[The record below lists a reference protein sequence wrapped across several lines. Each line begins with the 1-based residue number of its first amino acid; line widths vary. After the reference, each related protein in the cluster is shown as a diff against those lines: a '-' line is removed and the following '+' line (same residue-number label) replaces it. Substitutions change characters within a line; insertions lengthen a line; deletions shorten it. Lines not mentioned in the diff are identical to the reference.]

1 VRRGVV
7 SRHAQQRAEGAGLKS
22 VLTLEDYGWDG
33 FFAEAFAPFAAEG
46 FEAGRVSLQHNRIL
60 MLYTAAGETWA
71 ETTGR
76 LRYHARGTEDLPA
89 VGDWV
94 VVRRVAEEDK
104 AKIHDILPR
113 RSKFSRRAAGSETEE
128 QIVAANVDTVFLVTG
143 LDADFN
149 PRRIE
154 RYLIMAWE
162 SGAEPVVV
170 LNKADL
176 VAEAEERGRE
186 IERVAPGVPVLLLS
200 AKRGVGVEQLL
211 PYISR
216 GRTVALMGS
225 SGVGKSTIV
234 NRLLGSE
241 VQRTQEVR
249 LSDTKGRHTTTHREL
264 FVLGDGGLV
273 LDTPGMR
280 ELQLL
285 VSEKGLRE
293 TFEDIEELAAAC
305 RFSNCRHEGEPACAV
320 RAALESGTLDA
331 ERYGNYR
338 KMEAEMR
345 HAATL
350 QDVRKSQEE
359 KSRVKRIHR
368 AFNKTQKHREKG

>member
-1 VRRGVV
+1 VRPPADARSTV
-7 SRHAQQRAEGAGLKS
+7 LKES
-22 VLTLEDYGWDG
+22 VADITEVLTLEDYGWNQ
-33 FFAEAFAPFAAEG
+33 FFAAEFAPFADEG
-46 FEAGRVSLQHNRIL
+46 YEPGRVALQHNRAL
-60 MLYTAAGETWA
+60 MLYTAGGETQA

-76 LRYHARGTEDLPA
+76 LRYIARGTEDLPA

-94 VVRRVAEEDK
+94 VIKRTQDEGR
-104 AKIHDILPR
+104 AKVHAILPR
-113 RSKFSRRAAGSETEE
+113 RSKFSRRAAGSETAE

-143 LDADFN
+143 LDNDYN
-149 PRRIE
+149 PRRVE

-176 VAEAEERGRE
+176 IEEAEERRRE
-186 IERVAPGVPVLLLS
+186 IERVAPGVPVLALS
-200 AKRGVGVEQLL
+200 AKRGVGIEQLL
-211 PYISR
+211 PYVGR

-225 SGVGKSTIV
+225 SGVGKSTIT

-241 VQRTQEVR
+241 IQRTQEVR
-249 LSDTKGRHTTTHREL
+249 LADARGRHTTTHREL
-264 FVLGDGGLV
+264 FVLPEGGLV

-285 VSEKGLRE
+285 VSEHGLRE
-293 TFEDIEELAAAC
+293 TFEEIEEAAAEC
-305 RFSNCRHEGEPACAV
+305 RFSDCRHEDEPGCAV
-320 RAALESGTLDA
+320 REALESGEIDA
-331 ERYGNYR
+331 ERYANYR

-350 QDVRKSQEE
+350 VDQRKAQEE

-368 AFNKTQKHREKG
+368 AFNKTYKRR

>member
-1 VRRGVV
+1 M
-7 SRHAQQRAEGAGLKS
+7 
-22 VLTLEDYGWDG
+22 LTLEDYGWDK
-33 FFAEAFAPFAAEG
+33 FFADSFEPFAREG
-46 FEAGRVSLQHNRIL
+46 FDVGRVALQHNRAL
-60 MLYTAAGETWA
+60 VLYTAAGETQA

-76 LRYHARGTEDLPA
+76 LRYLARGTEDLPA

-94 VVRRVAEEDK
+94 AIKRTQDEGH
-104 AKIHDILPR
+104 AKVHEILPR
-113 RSKFSRRAAGSETEE
+113 RSKFSRRAAGSETAE

-143 LDADFN
+143 LDNDYN
-149 PRRIE
+149 PRRVE

-176 VAEAEERGRE
+176 VEEVEELRQD
-186 IERVAPGVPVLLLS
+186 IERVAPGVQVLALS

-211 PYISR
+211 PYIGR

-234 NRLLGSE
+234 NRLLGGE
-241 VQRTQEVR
+241 VQRTAEVR
-249 LSDTKGRHTTTHREL
+249 LSDARGKHTTTHREL
-264 FVLGDGGLV
+264 FVLPGGGLV

-285 VSEKGLRE
+285 VSERGFRE
-293 TFEDIEELAAAC
+293 TFDDIEVLAAEC
-305 RFSNCRHEGEPACAV
+305 RFSDCRHEGEPGCAV
-320 RAALESGTLDA
+320 RAALESGGLDA
-331 ERYGNYR
+331 ERYANYR

-350 QDVRKSQEE
+350 VDQRKAQDE

-368 AFNKTQKHREKG
+368 DLKKIYKRRDED

>member
-1 VRRGVV
+1 VEQT
-7 SRHAQQRAEGAGLKS
+7 HH
-22 VLTLEDYGWDG
+22 LETYGWDET
-33 FFAEAFAPFAAEG
+33 FAAAFAPYAAEG
-46 FEAGRVSLQHNRIL
+46 FEAGRVFLQHNRAL
-60 MLYTAAGETWA
+60 MLYTASGELQA

-76 LRYHARGTEDLPA
+76 LRFHARGAEDLPA

-94 VVRRVAEEDK
+94 AFRRVPEEGK
-104 AKIHDILPR
+104 AKIHEILPR
-113 RSKFSRRAAGSETEE
+113 RSKFSRRAAGSETAE

-143 LDADFN
+143 LDHDFN
-149 PRRIE
+149 PRRVE

-176 VAEAEERGRE
+176 VEEAEERRGE
-186 IERVAPGVPVLLLS
+186 IEQVAPGVAVLLLS
-200 AKRGVGVEQLL
+200 AKRGVGIEQLL
-211 PYISR
+211 PYVVR

-225 SGVGKSTIV
+225 SGTGKSTIT
-234 NRLLGSE
+234 NRLLGAE

-249 LSDTKGRHTTTHREL
+249 LADERGRHTTTHREL
-264 FVLGDGGLV
+264 FVLAGGGLV

-293 TFEDIEELAAAC
+293 TFEEIEEAAALC
-305 RFSNCRHEGEPACAV
+305 RFSDCRHEGEPGCAV
-320 RAALESGTLDA
+320 REALDSGRLDL
-331 ERYGNYR
+331 ERYQNYR
-338 KMEAEMR
+338 KMQAEMR

-350 QDVRKSQEE
+350 IDQRKAQDE

-368 AFNKTQKHREKG
+368 DLKKVYKKRSEE

>member
-1 VRRGVV
+1 MTL
-7 SRHAQQRAEGAGLKS
+7 S
-22 VLTLEDYGWDG
+22 LEDYGWDD
-33 FFAEAFAPFAAEG
+33 FFAQGFAPYASEG
-46 FEAGRVSLQHNRIL
+46 FEAGRVFLQHNRIY
-60 MLYTAAGETWA
+60 MLYTASGETVA

-76 LRYHARGTEDLPA
+76 LRFNARGADDLPA

-94 VVRRVAEEDK
+94 AVRRSAEGK
-104 AKIHDILPR
+104 AQIHEVLPR
-113 RSKFSRRAAGSETEE
+113 RSKFSRRAAGRETEE

-143 LDADFN
+143 LDNDFN

-154 RYLIMAWE
+154 RYLIMALE

-170 LNKADL
+170 LNKSDL
-176 VAEAEERGRE
+176 IEDAEEKRTE
-186 IERVAPGVPVLLLS
+186 IELVAPGATVLTLS
-200 AKRGVGVEQLL
+200 AKRGEGVEQLL
-211 PYISR
+211 PYISH

-249 LSDTKGRHTTTHREL
+249 LSDTRGRHTTTHREL
-264 FVLGDGGLV
+264 FVLASGGLI

-293 TFEDIEELAAAC
+293 TFEDIEDVAAQC
-305 RFSNCRHEGEPACAV
+305 RFSDCRHEGEPDCAV
-320 RAALESGTLDA
+320 REALETGALDP
-331 ERYGNYR
+331 ERYANYR
-338 KMEAEMR
+338 KMQAEMR

-350 QDVRKSQEE
+350 VDQRKAQEE
-359 KSRVKRIHR
+359 KARVKRIHR
-368 AFNKTQKHREKG
+368 AFNRTDKRR

>member
-1 VRRGVV
+1 VP
-7 SRHAQQRAEGAGLKS
+7 
-22 VLTLEDYGWDG
+22 TLEDYGWNQ
-33 FFAEAFAPFAAEG
+33 FFADSFEPFAREG
-46 FEAGRVSLQHNRIL
+46 FEPGRVVLQHNRAL
-60 MLYTAAGETWA
+60 MLYTAEGETQA

-76 LRYHARGTEDLPA
+76 LRYLARGAEDLPA

-94 VVRRVAEEDK
+94 VIKRTQDEEGQ
-104 AKIHDILPR
+104 AKVHEILPR
-113 RSKFSRRAAGSETEE
+113 RSKFSRRAAGSETAE

-143 LDADFN
+143 LDNDYN
-149 PRRIE
+149 PRRVE

-162 SGAEPVVV
+162 SGADPVVV

-176 VAEAEERGRE
+176 IEEAEERRLD
-186 IERVAPGVPVLLLS
+186 IERVAPGVPVLALS
-200 AKRGVGVEQLL
+200 AKRGVGIEQLL
-211 PYISR
+211 PYVGH

-225 SGVGKSTIV
+225 SGVGKSTIT
-234 NRLLGSE
+234 NRLLGGE

-249 LSDTKGRHTTTHREL
+249 LSDTRGRHTTTHREL
-264 FVLGDGGLV
+264 FLLPDGGLV

-285 VSEKGLRE
+285 VSERGFRE
-293 TFEDIEELAAAC
+293 TFDDIENFAAEC
-305 RFSNCRHEGEPACAV
+305 RFTDCRHEGEPGCAV
-320 RAALESGTLDA
+320 REALESGVLDA
-331 ERYGNYR
+331 ERFANYR

-350 QDVRKSQEE
+350 VDQRKAQEE

-368 AFNKTQKHREKG
+368 DQKKLYKHRSDD

>member
-1 VRRGVV
+1 
-7 SRHAQQRAEGAGLKS
+7 
-22 VLTLEDYGWDG
+22 VLTLADYGWSD
-33 FFAEAFAPFAAEG
+33 FFAAAFAPYAAEG
-46 FEAGRVSLQHNRIL
+46 FEAGRVFLQHNRAL
-60 MLYTAAGETWA
+60 MLYTASGETPA

-76 LRYHARGTEDLPA
+76 LRFHARGAEDLPA

-94 VVRRVAEEDK
+94 VIRRADGEEK
-104 AKIHDILPR
+104 AKVHEILPR
-113 RSKFSRRAAGSETEE
+113 RSKFSRRAAGSETAE

-143 LDADFN
+143 LDNDFN
-149 PRRIE
+149 PRRVE

-176 VAEAEERGRE
+176 MEEAEGRRAE

-200 AKRGVGVEQLL
+200 AKRGEGVEQLH
-211 PYISR
+211 PYVGR

-225 SGVGKSTIV
+225 SGVGKSTIT

-249 LSDTKGRHTTTHREL
+249 LADARGKHTTTHREL
-264 FVLGDGGLV
+264 FVLPGGGLV

-285 VSEKGLRE
+285 VSERGLRE
-293 TFEDIEELAAAC
+293 AFEDIEEIAARC
-305 RFSNCRHEGEPACAV
+305 RFGDCRHEGEPGCAV
-320 RAALESGTLDA
+320 REALEEGSLDA
-331 ERYGNYR
+331 ARYENYR
-338 KMEAEMR
+338 KMQAEMR

-350 QDVRKSQEE
+350 VDQRKAQEE
-359 KSRVKRIHR
+359 KARVKRIHR
-368 AFNKTQKHREKG
+368 AFNRTQKRR

>member
-1 VRRGVV
+1 MP
-7 SRHAQQRAEGAGLKS
+7 
-22 VLTLEDYGWDG
+22 TLEDYGWSD
-33 FFAEAFAPFAAEG
+33 FFAAEFAPLAGEG
-46 FEAGRVSLQHNRIL
+46 FEAGRVLLQHNRIYVL
-60 MLYTAAGETWA
+60 FTRAGDVEA

-76 LRYHARGTEDLPA
+76 LRYLARGAEDLPA

-94 VVRRVAEEDK
+94 AIKRTKDEGK
-104 AKIHDILPR
+104 AKIHEVLPR

-128 QIVAANVDTVFLVTG
+128 QVVAANVDTVFLVTG
-143 LDADFN
+143 LDGDYN
-149 PRRIE
+149 PRRVE

-176 VAEAEERGRE
+176 VEDAEEKRVE
-186 IERVAPGVPVLLLS
+186 VERVAPGVPVLCLS
-200 AKRGVGVEQLL
+200 AKRGEGVEQLI
-211 PYISR
+211 PYAGR

-241 VQRTQEVR
+241 VQRTSGVR
-249 LSDTKGRHTTTHREL
+249 LSDDRGRHTTTHREL
-264 FVLGDGGLV
+264 FLLPEGGLV

-285 VSEKGLRE
+285 VSERGLRE
-293 TFEDIEELAAAC
+293 TFEEIEEAAARC
-305 RFSNCRHEGEPACAV
+305 RFSDCRHEGEPGCAV
-320 RAALESGTLDA
+320 REALDGGTLDA
-331 ERYGNYR
+331 ERYRNYR

-350 QDVRKSQEE
+350 VDQRKAQEE

-368 AFNKTQKHREKG
+368 AFNRTHKRR

>member
-1 VRRGVV
+1 MNL
-7 SRHAQQRAEGAGLKS
+7 S
-22 VLTLEDYGWDG
+22 LEDYGWSD
-33 FFAEAFAPFAAEG
+33 FFAAEFAPFASEG
-46 FEAGRVSLQHNRIL
+46 FEAGRVFLQHNRIYA
-60 MLYTAAGETWA
+60 LYTASGETEA

-76 LRYHARGTEDLPA
+76 LRYNARGAEDLPA

-94 VVRRVAEEDK
+94 VIRRGSDEGK
-104 AKIHDILPR
+104 AKIHEVLPR

-128 QIVAANVDTVFLVTG
+128 QIVAANVDTVFLVSG
-143 LDADFN
+143 LDNDYN
-149 PRRIE
+149 PRRVE

-162 SGAEPVVV
+162 SGAAPVVV

-176 VAEAEERGRE
+176 IEDAEEKRGE
-186 IERVAPGVPVLLLS
+186 VERVAPGVPVLLLS
-200 AKRGVGVEQLL
+200 AKRGEGVEQLL
-211 PYISR
+211 PYIER

-241 VQRTQEVR
+241 VQRTQDVR
-249 LSDTKGRHTTTHREL
+249 LSDARGRHTTTHREL
-264 FVLGDGGLV
+264 FLLASGGLV

-285 VSEKGLRE
+285 VSERGLRE
-293 TFEDIEELAAAC
+293 TFEDIEEAAARC
-305 RFSNCRHEGEPACAV
+305 RFSDCRHEGEPGCAV
-320 RAALESGTLDA
+320 RDALEEGALDRL
-331 ERYGNYR
+331 RYQNYR
-338 KMEAEMR
+338 KMQAEMR

-350 QDVRKSQEE
+350 VDQRKAQEE

-368 AFNKTQKHREKG
+368 DFNRTQKRR

>member
-1 VRRGVV
+1 MP
-7 SRHAQQRAEGAGLKS
+7 
-22 VLTLEDYGWDG
+22 TLEDYGWDES
-33 FFAEAFAPFAAEG
+33 FAEAFAPFEGEG
-46 FEAGRVSLQHNRIL
+46 FEAGRVALQHNRAL
-60 MLYTAAGETWA
+60 MLYTAAGETQA

-76 LRYHARGTEDLPA
+76 LRYLARGAEDLPA

-94 VVRRVAEEDK
+94 VIKRTADEEGH
-104 AKIHDILPR
+104 AKVHEILPR
-113 RSKFSRRAAGSETEE
+113 RSKFSRRAAGSETAE

-143 LDADFN
+143 LDNDYN
-149 PRRIE
+149 PRRVE

-176 VAEAEERGRE
+176 IEGAEGRRRE
-186 IERVAPGVPVLLLS
+186 VERVAPGVPVLLLS
-200 AKRGVGVEQLL
+200 AKRGEGVEQLL
-211 PYISR
+211 PYVGR

-225 SGVGKSTIV
+225 SGVGKSTIT
-234 NRLLGSE
+234 NRLIGSE

-249 LSDTKGRHTTTHREL
+249 LADARGRHTTTHREL
-264 FVLGDGGLV
+264 FVLPGGGLV

-285 VSEKGLRE
+285 VSERGLRE
-293 TFEDIEELAAAC
+293 TFEDIEEVAAGC
-305 RFSNCRHEGEPACAV
+305 RFTDCGHEGEPGCAV
-320 RAALESGTLDA
+320 REALDSGGLDA
-331 ERYGNYR
+331 ERYANYR

-350 QDVRKSQEE
+350 VDQRKAQDE

-368 AFNKTQKHREKG
+368 DLKKIYKRRDED

>member
-1 VRRGVV
+1 MDGT
-7 SRHAQQRAEGAGLKS
+7 SPK
-22 VLTLEDYGWDG
+22 LEEYGWSEH
-33 FFAEAFAPFAAEG
+33 FARAFEPLAAAG
-46 FEAGRVSLQHNRIL
+46 FEPGRVFLQHNRAYV
-60 MLYTAAGETWA
+60 LYTASGETPA

-76 LRYHARGTEDLPA
+76 LRFHAAGAEDLPA

-94 VVRRVAEEDK
+94 ALRRTPDEDK
-104 AKIHDILPR
+104 AKIHEILPR
-113 RSKFSRRAAGSETEE
+113 RSKFSRKAAGRETEE

-143 LDADFN
+143 LDDDYN
-149 PRRIE
+149 LRRLE
-154 RYLIMAWE
+154 RYLIMAFE
-162 SGAEPVVV
+162 SGAYPVVL

-176 VAEAEERGRE
+176 VPDAEEKRRE
-186 IERVAPGVPVLLLS
+186 VEQVAPGVPVFFLS
-200 AKRGVGVEQLL
+200 AKRGEGVEQLTGFL
-211 PYISR
+211 GL

-249 LSDTKGRHTTTHREL
+249 LSDAKGRHTTTHREL
-264 FVLGDGGLV
+264 FVLPSGGLV

-285 VSEKGLRE
+285 VSERGLRE
-293 TFEDIEELAAAC
+293 TFEEIEEIASQC
-305 RFSNCRHEGEPACAV
+305 RFSDCRHEGEPGCAV
-320 RAALESGTLDA
+320 REALEAGALDA
-331 ERYGNYR
+331 ERYRNYR

-350 QDVRKSQEE
+350 VDQRKAQEE
-359 KSRVKRIHR
+359 KSRVKRIH
-368 AFNKTQKHREKG
+368 KGMREIYKGPKRR

>member
-1 VRRGVV
+1 
-7 SRHAQQRAEGAGLKS
+7 L
-22 VLTLEDYGWDG
+22 LTLEDYGWSE
-33 FFAEAFAPFAAEG
+33 FFAEAFAPLAAEG
-46 FEAGRVSLQHNRIL
+46 FEAGRVLLQHNRAL
-60 MLYTAAGETWA
+60 MLYTASGETAA

-76 LRYHARGTEDLPA
+76 LRYHARGAEDLPA

-94 VVRRVAEEDK
+94 AFRRVAEEEK
-104 AKIHDILPR
+104 AKIHEILPR
-113 RSKFSRRAAGSETEE
+113 RSKFSRRAAGSETAE

-143 LDADFN
+143 LDHDYN
-149 PRRIE
+149 PRRVE

-176 VAEAEERGRE
+176 IEEAEERRRE
-186 IERVAPGVPVLLLS
+186 IELVAPGVPVHALS

-211 PYISR
+211 PYVGR

-225 SGVGKSTIV
+225 SGTGKSTIT

-249 LSDTKGRHTTTHREL
+249 LADARGRHTTTHREL
-264 FVLGDGGLV
+264 FVLPGGGLV

-285 VSEKGLRE
+285 VSERGLRE
-293 TFEDIEELAAAC
+293 TFEEIEETAALC
-305 RFSNCRHEGEPACAV
+305 RFNDCGHEGEPGCAV
-320 RAALESGTLDA
+320 REALDAGTLDA
-331 ERYGNYR
+331 ERYRNYR
-338 KMEAEMR
+338 KMQAEMR

-350 QDVRKSQEE
+350 VDPRKAQDDKE
-359 KSRVKRIHR
+359 RVKRIHR
-368 AFNKTQKHREKG
+368 DLKKIYKKKGSQ